1 MEQSWKPAA
10 REVDRIYTRSPL
22 LSRQDVVH
30 LLVAVST
37 TNKCVIVNKGKKWK
51 EKSWRSNIY
60 SNTTYQ
66 NQQAIAG
73 FVDISA
79 YIKKSEQN

>member
-1 MEQSWKPAA
+1 MKVRSEKKSLGGQ
-10 REVDRIYTRSPL
+10 IYT
-22 LSRQDVVH
+22 Q
-30 LLVAVST
+30 
-37 TNKCVIVNKGKKWK
+37 
-51 EKSWRSNIY
+51 
-60 SNTTYQ
+60 TYQ